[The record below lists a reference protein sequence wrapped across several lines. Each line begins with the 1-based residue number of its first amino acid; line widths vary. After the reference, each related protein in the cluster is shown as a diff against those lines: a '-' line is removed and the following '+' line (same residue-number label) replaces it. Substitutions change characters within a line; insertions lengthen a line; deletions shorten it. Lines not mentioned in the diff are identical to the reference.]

1 MDMEALCM
9 NTASQEIQSRCHD
22 CSSPNLRLAPGF
34 DRAWRVTSDC
44 KPWPP
49 GGALALCGDCGLVQT
64 LVNEQWQE
72 ECHKIYHGYTIY
84 HQSGGADQP
93 TFDNSSGASQGRS
106 EAILKAM
113 QRQSILPASGRWLD
127 IGCGNGALLTAC
139 SRALPTG
146 WKLAGY
152 EVSDKYRDL
161 VERIPGVERLY
172 TCPLHEIPGAFDVIS
187 LVHVAEHI
195 PAPRK
200 FLASLAP
207 RLSPGGLLL
216 LEVPDCRQNAFA
228 LMIADHCSHFSSTM
242 LAHIAASAGY
252 EIVEATVEWVSKEVS
267 VLGRKP
273 AGGTAPPPKPVIQNE
288 SEEVFRGWENLQ
300 RLVKQVE
307 GLAPRAS
314 PLGIFGTSIAA
325 TWLDA
330 ELDRAAE
337 FFVDEDQNRVGR
349 THLGRPILAPKDLP
363 ADSTVLVALPQPW
376 AGQVAERLGRLQRGL
391 RVVLP

>member
-1 MDMEALCM
+1 MC
-9 NTASQEIQSRCHD
+9 R
-22 CSSPNLRLAPGF
+22 
-34 DRAWRVTSDC
+34 
-44 KPWPP
+44 
-49 GGALALCGDCGLVQT
+49 DCGLVQNV
-64 LVNEQWQE
+64 VNERWQE
-72 ECHKIYHGYTIY
+72 ECQTIYHGYTIY

-113 QRQSILPASGRWLD
+113 QRQSVLPGSGRWLD

-139 SRALPTG
+139 NRALPTG
-146 WKLAGY
+146 WKLAGF

-172 TCPLHEIPGAFDVIS
+172 TCPLHQIPGTFDVIS

-200 FLASLAP
+200 FLEDLGP
-207 RLSPGGLLL
+207 RLCPGGLLV

-228 LMIADHCSHFSSTM
+228 LMIADHCSHFSCSM
-242 LAHIAASAGY
+242 LAHIAAAAGY

-273 AGGTAPPPKPVIQNE
+273 AGSASSQPRPALQNE
-288 SEEVFRGWENLQ
+288 SEEVFRGWEKLQ
-300 RLVKQVE
+300 RLVKRVKSLLP
-307 GLAPRAS
+307 GTSHP
-314 PLGIFGTSIAA
+314 GIFGTSIAA

-337 FFVDEDQNRVGR
+337 FFVDEDPSRIGR

-363 ADSTVLVALPQPW
+363 AQATVFVALPQPW
-376 AGQVAERLGRLQRGL
+376 AGQVAERLVRLQPAL